1 MKKKLNNITIFFIIL
16 IVLNFMCL
24 PAFADEIP
32 AETDK
37 DDVYITEN
45 TTLWDVVESTN
56 PDAEEIP
63 EEVKDNFK
71 DKLVQSQNNNQ
82 ASFVAISYEVINMA
96 VLGVFFIAIPVGI
109 FLKRKKWGCKKSA

>member
-16 IVLNFMCL
+16 TVLNFMCL
-24 PAFADEIP
+24 PAFAEETSVEI
-32 AETDK
+32 DK
-37 DDVYITEN
+37 EAVYITED

-63 EEVKDNFK
+63 DEIKDNFK

-82 ASFVAISYEVINMA
+82 ESFVAINYKVINMA
-96 VLGVFFIAIPVGI
+96 VSGALFIAIGVII
-109 FLKRKKWGCKKSA
+109 FLKKKK